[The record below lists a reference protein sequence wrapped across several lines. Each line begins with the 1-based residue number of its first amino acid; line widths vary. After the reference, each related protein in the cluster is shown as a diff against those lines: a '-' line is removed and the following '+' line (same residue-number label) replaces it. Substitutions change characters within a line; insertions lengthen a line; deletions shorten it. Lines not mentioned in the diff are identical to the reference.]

1 MNNSSAFARKGGFL
15 AAVVGA
21 AVCFV
26 EPASAGAEVAKSTPT
41 FLNSLGI
48 NAHVSLAQGPYS
60 DVFALTGK
68 LNYLGITH
76 VRDDVRNTTASLARY
91 QTLGSTGTKLT
102 LMLSPKAVPDV
113 DGALGA
119 LAPLAPFIDTLE
131 GANEINVTPP
141 VYGGYTGVPA
151 AQAYQRKL
159 WSSSK
164 ANPSFATSST
174 LAQFTYGPVV
184 VNPEGAGIADVGNVH
199 LYPLLKQP
207 PFYTIAMA
215 AKTLGVPAHKYYLTE
230 YNYAT
235 STDANKG
242 VSETVQAK
250 YLLDG
255 MFDATKIGFPR
266 TYIYE
271 VMDEGTLLSNPEFNF
286 GLFHYDGTAKI
297 AATAIHNLTQILGT
311 GVTNPPQSFAPG
323 ALTYSISQKLTLAF
337 MDANLYHLLLQG
349 PNGTFYLVLWA
360 EPPLYSGTTAIAP
373 PAPHPATIIFP
384 SVHSDVQVF
393 DPLVGTTAISDY
405 PSTNSVTVSTTD
417 HPIILAISNN

>member
-1 MNNSSAFARKGGFL
+1 MKHSSAIARKAGFL
-15 AAVVGA
+15 AAVLGA
-21 AVCFV
+21 AVGFI
-26 EPASAGAEVAKSTPT
+26 EPASAGAEVAKPTPT
-41 FLNSLGI
+41 FLNQLGI
-48 NAHVSLAQGPYS
+48 NAHVSLAQGPYN

-76 VRDDVRNTTASLARY
+76 VRDDVRNTTSSLARY
-91 QTLGSTGTKLT
+91 QTLGSTGAKLT

-119 LAPLAPFIDTLE
+119 LGPLAPMIDTIE

-141 VYGGYTGVPA
+141 IYSGYTGVTA

-159 WSSSK
+159 WSSTK
-164 ANPSFATSST
+164 ANANFASSSAV
-174 LAQFTYGPVV
+174 AQFTYGPVV
-184 VNPEGAGIADVGNVH
+184 VNPEGPGVADVANVH
-199 LYPLLKQP
+199 LYPTLKQP

-215 AKTLGVPAHKYYLTE
+215 AKTLGVPLHKYYVTE
-230 YNYAT
+230 FNYPT
-235 STDANKG
+235 SVDANKG
-242 VSETVQAK
+242 VNETVQAK
-250 YLLDG
+250 YMLDG
-255 MFDATKIGFPR
+255 VFDATKLGFLR

-271 VMDEGTLLSNPEFNF
+271 VLDEGTVLSNQEFNF
-286 GLFHYDGTAKI
+286 GLFHYDGTAKL
-297 AATAIHNLTQILGT
+297 AATAVHNLTQILGT

-323 ALTYSISQKLTLAF
+323 ALTYSIAQKLTLAF

-373 PAPHPATIIFP
+373 PAPHPVTISFP

-405 PSTNSVTVSTTD
+405 PSTNSVTVSTID
-417 HPIILAISNN
+417 HPIIVAISNN

>member
-1 MNNSSAFARKGGFL
+1 MKHSSALGRKAGL
-15 AAVVGA
+15 VAAAIGA
-21 AVCFV
+21 AVGFI
-26 EPASAGAEVAKSTPT
+26 EPASAGAEVAKPTPV

-48 NAHVSLAQGPYS
+48 NAHVSLAQGPYN

-68 LNYLGITH
+68 LNYLGINH

-91 QTLGSTGTKLT
+91 QTLGSTGNKLT

-119 LAPLAPFIDTLE
+119 LAPLASIIDTIE

-141 VYGGYTGVPA
+141 AYAGYTGVPA
-151 AQAYQRKL
+151 AQAYQKKL

-164 ANPSFATSST
+164 GNASFANTSQ

-184 VNPEGAGIADVGNVH
+184 VNPEGPGVADVSNVH

-215 AKTLGVPAHKYYLTE
+215 AKTLGVPAHKIYITE
-230 YNYAT
+230 FNYPT
-235 STDANKG
+235 SVDAGKG
-242 VSETVQAK
+242 VNETTQAK
-250 YLLDG
+250 YMLDG
-255 MFDATKIGFPR
+255 VFDATKIGFLR

-271 VMDEGTLLSNPEFNF
+271 VMDEGTVLSNQEFNF
-286 GLFHYDGTAKI
+286 GLFHYDGTAKL
-297 AATAIHNLTQILGT
+297 AATAVHNLTQILGT
-311 GVTNPPQSFAPG
+311 GVTNPPQSFTPG
-323 ALTYSISQKLTLAF
+323 ALTYSIAQKLTLAY

-360 EPPLYSGTTAIAP
+360 EPPLYSGTTPIAP
-373 PAPHPATIIFP
+373 PAPHPVTISFP
-384 SVHSDVQVF
+384 STHSDIQVF
-393 DPLVGTTAISDY
+393 DPLVGTEAVSDF
-405 PSTNSVTVSTTD
+405 PSTNSVTVSTID